1 MTLNDVAMIDEILDG
16 KKDVLE
22 VSDEKSEELLAF
34 KEDAFKS
41 DPLNLSNE
49 LKDVDNKEQLNG
61 DDEF

>member
-1 MTLNDVAMIDEILDG
+1 MTKLDG
-16 KKDVLE
+16 EKDVLE

-34 KEDAFKS
+34 KEEAFKS

-49 LKDVDNKEQLNG
+49 LKDVDNKEQLND